1 METYTKE
8 ELNEVLRKH
17 QHWYDMDC
25 DGWEHMQADLT
36 NTDLSGVDLSGKN
49 LAFVCLNGANL
60 IDANMTGTCLMG
72 ARLVAACLV
81 NTNLT
86 GADLTEASL
95 SHANLFGADLSGAIL
110 TRTILSATDMSW
122 SKNVPNIPMACPD
135 AGAFIGWKKARG
147 QIVKLEITED
157 AKRSSATG
165 RKCRCSKARVL
176 EIQNM
181 DGSKA
186 EVCSVSSR
194 WDRNFVYTV
203 GAVVEVPDFDKNRW
217 NECAA
222 GIHFF
227 INRQEAVSYNG

>member
-1 METYTKE
+1 MANLKTYTQAQLSE
-8 ELNEVLRKH
+8 ILRNH
-17 QHWYDMDC
+17 QHWLDKDV
-25 DGWEHMQADLT
+25 DGWAGMQASLARANLSEADLT
-36 NTDLSGVDLSGKN
+36 GAN
-49 LAFVCLNGANL
+49 LAGADLTGANLNGANL
-60 IDANMTGTCLMG
+60 YKANLAG
-72 ARLVAACLV
+72 ADLA
-81 NTNLT
+81 
-86 GADLTEASL
+86 GADLTGAYL
-95 SHANLFGADLSGAIL
+95 NGANLF
-110 TRTILSATDMSW
+110 
-122 SKNVPNIPMACPD
+122 VPMACPD

-186 EVCSVSSR
+186 EVCSVSSNR
-194 WDRNFVYTV
+194 DRNFVYTV
-203 GAVVEVPDFDKNRW
+203 GAVVEVHDFDKNRW

-227 INRQEAVSYNG
+227 VNRQEAVSYNG

>member
-1 METYTKE
+1 MKTYTQA
-8 ELNEVLRKH
+8 ELNEIIRNHKH
-17 QHWYDMDC
+17 WLQEDA
-25 DGWEHMQADLT
+25 DGWERMRA
-36 NTDLSGVDLSGKN
+36 N
-49 LAFVCLNGANL
+49 LAGA
-60 IDANMTGTCLMG
+60 
-72 ARLVAACLV
+72 
-81 NTNLT
+81 NLT
-86 GADLTEASL
+86 GANLTG
-95 SHANLFGADLSGAIL
+95 ANLL
-110 TRTILSATDMSW
+110 
-122 SKNVPNIPMACPD
+122 VPMACPD

-227 INRQEAVSYNG
+227 INRQEAVNYNG